1 MSYIDI
7 GIVVTIALFS
17 LYGLWKGIIR
27 IIFSI
32 IAMIVS
38 VAAAYL
44 YSSTIAE
51 WLAKYIPWSHG
62 ARENVAFLLILVV
75 VNRIVGLTFW
85 IINKTVGFLW
95 RLPFIGSLN
104 HLLGLVFGLLEGV
117 VVVGIVL
124 AFLITNVRGG
134 WFATQL
140 SSSQITPLVAPLG
153 AALLPGISGVMDT
166 VQQIENRVPGIVT
179 STLSS
184 VVPSLLP

>member
-1 MSYIDI
+1 MSYLDLS
-7 GIVVTIALFS
+7 IVIIIALFA
-17 LYGLWKGIIR
+17 LYGLWKGLIR

-32 IAMIVS
+32 IAMVVS
-38 VAAAYL
+38 IAVAYL
-44 YSSTIAE
+44 YSSTVAG
-51 WLAKYIPWSHG
+51 WLAKYIPWSQG